1 MFECVSPGCGLDVPG
16 EWGRGI
22 FRLFSHVQL
31 CLSRAFLTLVIE
43 KPHSREAERKV
54 GGLLR
59 LLMCENRA
67 AIASKISALSFRGV
81 ESSLFFLVFL
91 VFFSDSPLTCTEV
104 CSFL

>member
-67 AIASKISALSFRGV
+67 AVASKISALSFRGV
-81 ESSLFFLVFL
+81 ESSLFFWCFL
-91 VFFSDSPLTCTEV
+91 FSFRFSADMHRSL
-104 CSFL
+104 

>member
-1 MFECVSPGCGLDVPG
+1 MCGLGAPG

-31 CLSRAFLTLVIE
+31 CLSRAFLTLLIE

-67 AIASKISALSFRGV
+67 AVASKISTLSFRGV
-81 ESSLFFLVFL
+81 ESSLFFFLVFL
-91 VFFSDSPLTCTEV
+91 VSSETLE
-104 CSFL
+104 LL